1 MSLSTLS
8 IICLGFDVHKGSIT
22 FAVLPSG
29 TKRPRLERLPHRL
42 PKPKRHFDQ
51 LARKRELRTCYEA
64 RCMVSAAPR
73 RAPSART
80 GGANATSI
88 GTATRIW

>member
-29 TKRPRLERLPHRL
+29 TKRPRLERLPTDCRSRNGISIDWRASVSSG
-42 PKPKRHFDQ
+42 PATKP
-51 LARKRELRTCYEA
+51 
-64 RCMVSAAPR
+64 
-73 RAPSART
+73 
-80 GGANATSI
+80 GA
-88 GTATRIW
+88 W